1 MTTEYIT
8 KADVDATLGPGWEG
22 SGDADRAVYEANV
35 WMTNRGVVADDPV
48 EDDIVYAGSLLAQ
61 MAAAGELYADST
73 QRVKRD
79 YAKADTVEV
88 ETEYMD
94 GSFEINGELS
104 FISDL
109 LGPYIPY
116 GGGASNFRV
125 RRI

>member
-35 WMTNRGVVADDPV
+35 WMSRRGVVASDPV
-48 EDDIVYAGSLLAQ
+48 EDDIIYAGSLLAK
-61 MAAAGELYADST
+61 MAANGELYADVA

-94 GSFEINGELS
+94 GSAPIDGELT
-104 FISDL
+104 FINDL
-109 LGPYIPY
+109 LAPYIPG
-116 GGGASNFRV
+116 GGGASNFMV
-125 RRI
+125 HRI